1 MCPSST
7 KIMKFSVPRLVWPS
21 SVLFPDKVLFF
32 FSISACC
39 AHTKLNF
46 HVCFSSLLLCAF
58 FFNFPTLHFPS
69 HTYELM
75 NQSKPMP
82 VPCLLCFT
90 DLWYN
95 HFFPLLRPHKYFS
108 LRLLLPTLLLFTEC
122 GSRKYCCSSL
132 SS

>member
-1 MCPSST
+1 MMCPSST
-7 KIMKFSVPRLVWPS
+7 KIIMFSVPRLVWPS

-32 FSISACC
+32 F
-39 AHTKLNF
+39 HF
-46 HVCFSSLLLCAF
+46 SLLCSHEAQLSCLFFQSLALCF

-75 NQSKPMP
+75 NQSKPIP

-90 DLWYN
+90 DLN

-108 LRLLLPTLLLFTEC
+108 LRLLLPTLLLFMEC
-122 GSRKYCCSSL
+122 GSRKYCCSS
-132 SS
+132 SSS